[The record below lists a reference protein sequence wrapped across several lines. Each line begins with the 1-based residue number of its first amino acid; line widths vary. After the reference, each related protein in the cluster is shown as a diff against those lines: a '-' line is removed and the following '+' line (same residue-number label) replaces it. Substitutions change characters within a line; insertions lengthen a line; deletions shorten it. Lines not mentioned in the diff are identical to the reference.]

1 MQRFAFAGCSIVMEQ
16 ALYITRLNQL
26 EYVREGFARIYFG
39 AEFCERLIPSRDDV
53 SQIAAFVQRRALG
66 LTLMTPYVT
75 DAGLD
80 RLVSLLD
87 AVRAM
92 GMQVE
97 VVFNDWGVLDVLR
110 QEYPEFVPV
119 MGRLLNKTKRG
130 PRIMN
135 IIDKLPGACRNYF
148 ESCVL
153 SADAA
158 CSFLKKRSV
167 YRVECDNQ
175 LQGIRL
181 EDTDPAIMKSLYI
194 PYVFVSTT
202 RFCLAADCDNP
213 ERMDFVGVQACAR
226 QCREYIFQLDNPV
239 MRVPLL
245 RKGNAMFYVN
255 DNVPDNLADGQ
266 FDRIVVQPEIPA

>member
-1 MQRFAFAGCSIVMEQ
+1 MEQ
-16 ALYITRLNQL
+16 ALYITRIQQL

-39 AEFCERLIPSRDDV
+39 AEFCERLIPSVDDV
-53 SQIAAFVQRRALG
+53 SRIAAFVQRRALG

-75 DAGLD
+75 DTGLD
-80 RLVSLLD
+80 RLVLLLD
-87 AVRAM
+87 AVRDM

-97 VVFNDWGVLDVLR
+97 VVFNDWGVLDLLR
-110 QEYPEFVPV
+110 KEYPEFVPV

-153 SADAA
+153 SVGAA
-158 CSFLKKRSV
+158 CDFLKKRSV

-175 LQGIRL
+175 LQGLRL
-181 EDTDPAIMKSLYI
+181 DNTDPAIMKSLYI

-255 DNVPDNLADGQ
+255 DTIPETLADGQ
-266 FDRIVVQPEIPA
+266 FDRIVVQPEIPV